1 MTCKGSRG
9 VSGIALLW
17 PGGGNVCEVRST
29 EFSRVPQ
36 HAIRVSPHAHNRPS
50 PGRAVKFATGD
61 LHWPEPASGGNG
73 WFWFPLVRVQPDSIQ
88 LCSNLDEE
96 FGCFLAVEGNFF
108 RPRFPRLGQCGLF
121 SGGPQKSRRGFT
133 TTTTDRTVPRDTTY
147 DFRRG
152 PSPIRRRT
160 FLAWTQK
167 KSLFQRPKKPKK
179 SAASQKSRCYFALA
193 GGGGAKPRRSVFS
206 VTLIGIRNCSR

>member
-1 MTCKGSRG
+1 VPQGSVKFHREYPGEILADAPSRRRDVQGITRRIGDRTALAGRRERVRG
-9 VSGIALLW
+9 AAF
-17 PGGGNVCEVRST
+17 EVWST

-133 TTTTDRTVPRDTTY
+133 TTTSDRTVPRDTTY

-160 FLAWTQK
+160 FLAWTQ
-167 KSLFQRPKKPKK
+167 
-179 SAASQKSRCYFALA
+179 
-193 GGGGAKPRRSVFS
+193 
-206 VTLIGIRNCSR
+206 